1 MCLLLQIQYTANSL
15 HILRFVATK
24 RRFFAGFNF
33 VRCIYAFLV
42 CFSNEILISVG
53 LVSSKKTNRQT
64 KRLED
69 VFKCDISTAAITI
82 PIGVAEKTASGWIN
96 YFLKGQWT
104 HAVKISHVN
113 TSLSCFVYLFGFPDE
128 TRPTKVYPQCCN
140 NWTKL
145 RKLPKKILAVVSS
158 ARCKVFPSI
167 TSFRFYRRFQISDFI
182 LVSDIC
188 THLYSVTSITSVII
202 ASMGVVPLWQSFDL
216 FIQTGNMTVSLTMRT
231 FQGLYCQNLIYC
243 PKGAS

>member
-104 HAVKISHVN
+104 HAVEISHVN
-113 TSLSCFVYLFGFPDE
+113 TSSRCFVCPFGFPEE
-128 TRPTKVYPQCCN
+128 TRPTIYQCYN
-140 NWTKL
+140 YWTKPRWRMDTDCNKMKTL
-145 RKLPKKILAVVSS
+145 WSV
-158 ARCKVFPSI
+158 C
-167 TSFRFYRRFQISDFI
+167 FQICVGI
-182 LVSDIC
+182 LS
-188 THLYSVTSITSVII
+188 YRK
-202 ASMGVVPLWQSFDL
+202 M
-216 FIQTGNMTVSLTMRT
+216 
-231 FQGLYCQNLIYC
+231 
-243 PKGAS
+243 